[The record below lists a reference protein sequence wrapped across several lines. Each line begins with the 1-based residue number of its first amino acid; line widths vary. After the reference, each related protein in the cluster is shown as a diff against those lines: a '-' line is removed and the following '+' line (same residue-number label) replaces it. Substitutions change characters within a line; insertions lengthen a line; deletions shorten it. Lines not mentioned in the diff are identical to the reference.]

1 MKYWIIIGSV
11 LMSFAIIIGA
21 FGAHILK
28 DKITAEYLTVF
39 ETGVKYHIYHALG
52 IIIVS
57 LCGLQFHSASLHVSC
72 ILFFVGIILFSGSL
86 YTLTITQIKWFG
98 VITPIGGVSFILGW
112 LLAAY
117 KLYQGGT
124 Q

>member
-1 MKYWIIIGSV
+1 MKYWIITGSV
-11 LMSFAIIIGA
+11 LMSFAILIGA
-21 FGAHILK
+21 FGAHSLK
-28 DKITAEYLTVF
+28 DKITTEYLTIF

-57 LCGLQFHSASLHVSC
+57 LCGLQFPSVSLHFSC
-72 ILFFVGIILFSGSL
+72 ILFIVGIILFSGSL
-86 YTLTITQIKWFG
+86 YILSITEIKWFG
-98 VITPIGGVSFILGW
+98 AITPIGGISFILGW
-112 LLAAY
+112 MLAAY

>member
-1 MKYWIIIGSV
+1 
-11 LMSFAIIIGA
+11 MSFAIVIGA
-21 FGAHILK
+21 FGAHSLK

-52 IIIVS
+52 MIIVS
-57 LCGLQFHSASLHVSC
+57 LCGLQFPSISLHISC

-86 YTLTITQIKWFG
+86 YIITITKIKWFG
-98 VITPIGGVSFILGW
+98 IITPIGGVSFILGW
-112 LLAAY
+112 LLTAY

>member
-1 MKYWIIIGSV
+1 
-11 LMSFAIIIGA
+11 MSFAIVIGA
-21 FGAHILK
+21 FGAHSLK

-52 IIIVS
+52 MIIVG
-57 LCGLQFHSASLHVSC
+57 LCGLQFPSNSLHISC

-86 YTLTITQIKWFG
+86 YMLSITNIKWFG
-98 VITPIGGVSFILGW
+98 AITPIGGVSFILGW
-112 LLAAY
+112 LLTAY